1 MTNEKNKG
9 ANEAA
14 VENSPN
20 AIIVG
25 IHELGEKRLITPD
38 QASVSEKAV
47 RNKDY
52 ALVANRALT
61 QGTDPE
67 LLNRT
72 VPESV
77 NKVADKLGL
86 TPEQATE
93 AIALAHQRGPG
104 ALSVDSSEEWLWLVL
119 AKHSADES
127 KANNDPAKT
136 LADTARKIV
145 AFEQY
150 ANQATD
156 PMGDAKAFRGEML
169 EKVQPTGMA
178 PLGANVPLYES
189 DLGFYAAYR
198 TGHAI
203 AAVKSTDGLVFYGTD
218 GSIDLEKAGI
228 KVDKVL
234 SPTFGIVFPE

>member
-1 MTNEKNKG
+1 MTNEQNKDV
-9 ANEAA
+9 NEAA
-14 VENSPN
+14 AEKGARATIVE
-20 AIIVG
+20 IQQ
-25 IHELGEKRLITPD
+25 LGESRKVTRD
-38 QASVSEKAV
+38 QERIGVQALENA
-47 RNKDY
+47 DF
-52 ALVANRALT
+52 ALVANRALN

-77 NKVADKLGL
+77 NKIAEKLGL

-104 ALSVDSSEEWLWLVL
+104 ALGVDSSEEWLWLVL
-119 AKHSADES
+119 AKHSTDES
-127 KANNDPAKT
+127 KAKNDPAKT

-150 ANQATD
+150 ANQAAD
-156 PMGDAKAFRGEML
+156 PMGDAKAFRSEKL

-203 AAVKSTDGLVFYGTD
+203 AAVKSADGLVFYGTD